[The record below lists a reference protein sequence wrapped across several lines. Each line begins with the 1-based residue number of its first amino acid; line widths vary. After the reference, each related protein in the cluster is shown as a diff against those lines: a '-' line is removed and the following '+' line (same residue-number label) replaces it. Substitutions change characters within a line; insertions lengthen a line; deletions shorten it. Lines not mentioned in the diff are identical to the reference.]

1 MGKLITLNKK
11 HETHLTEYM
20 KRVDG
25 FIYEVTENQPIEKWR
40 MFSPL
45 KTEAIRLHN
54 ELGKATMKGEINPL
68 GIAEWVFMLPNF
80 LLFGSLGFA
89 SALKTPD
96 NVSEINILI
105 EQLYV
110 DMSNTI
116 IELDTMLVEK
126 EAKENRKKTK
136 LKTNNKSGSGNKNK
150 KTK

>member
-1 MGKLITLNKK
+1 MGKKLITLNKT

-25 FIYEVTENQPIEKWR
+25 FIYDVTENQPIEKWR

-45 KTEAIRLHN
+45 KSEALRLHN
-54 ELGKATMKGEINPL
+54 ELGKAAMKEEINPI

-96 NVSEINILI
+96 NVSEINGLI
-105 EQLYV
+105 ERLYV
-110 DMSNTI
+110 DMSETI

-126 EAKENRKKTK
+126 EAKEKRKK
-136 LKTNNKSGSGNKNK
+136 SKNK
-150 KTK
+150 TKKQND

>member
-1 MGKLITLNKK
+1 MGKKLITLNKT

-25 FIYEVTENQPIEKWR
+25 FIYDVTENQPIEKWR

-45 KTEAIRLHN
+45 KSEALRLHN
-54 ELGKATMKGEINPL
+54 ELGKAAMKEEINPI

-96 NVSEINILI
+96 NVSEINGLI
-105 EQLYV
+105 ERLYV
-110 DMSNTI
+110 DMSETI

-126 EAKENRKKTK
+126 EAKEKKKKSKNKTK
-136 LKTNNKSGSGNKNK
+136 KQND
-150 KTK
+150 

>member
-1 MGKLITLNKK
+1 MGKKLITLNKT

-25 FIYEVTENQPIEKWR
+25 FIYDVTENQPIEKWR

-45 KTEAIRLHN
+45 KSEALRLHN
-54 ELGKATMKGEINPL
+54 ELGKAAMKEEINPI

-96 NVSEINILI
+96 NVSEINGLI
-105 EQLYV
+105 ERLYV
-110 DMSNTI
+110 DMSDTI
-116 IELDTMLVEK
+116 IELDAMLVEK
-126 EAKENRKKTK
+126 EAKEKRKK
-136 LKTNNKSGSGNKNK
+136 SKNK
-150 KTK
+150 TKKQND